1 MRRGGRDQQTASRA
15 SRADPGDARHAE
27 SKLARVQSHVATPRH
42 KRTHRPA
49 RRPSWAH
56 ATGKRTMF
64 LPLRSSQDSSY
75 STISPSRSALPSLID
90 DTWQNKSSPPSA
102 GLMKPNPRGFQ
113 RHASPLSRFLPPPPP
128 RPRLRER
135 LRLFLRSRERLR
147 LLRPPERL
155 RERPPPPPP
164 PPPRLRLRERLF
176 LQRRGPVSPCDGPA
190 GEVCGET
197 WARHALAHASQH
209 HCGAQC
215 SPLLRLRRL
224 ALCCLLALRCIL
236 LTIRHCSLRAC
247 HRGAVPE
254 FTSPEKKIACWIVIA
269 RGCGEGRGEERRK
282 VTLAGA
288 SFTMVATDI
297 TLWSDDRTFQ
307 ENVDQ
312 LLVGIPA
319 FGFLLAQ
326 YEFARRGRH

>member
-1 MRRGGRDQQTASRA
+1 MRRGGRDQQTASQA

-197 WARHALAHASQH
+197 WHGMPWRTHHNITVVRYAHLSSAFGASPSAASSRFVVSSSRSDIAPFARATEARVQS
-209 HCGAQC
+209 
-215 SPLLRLRRL
+215 LLHRKKK
-224 ALCCLLALRCIL
+224 LLA
-236 LTIRHCSLRAC
+236 
-247 HRGAVPE
+247 GFE
-254 FTSPEKKIACWIVIA
+254 GW
-269 RGCGEGRGEERRK
+269 EGRRER
-282 VTLAGA
+282 
-288 SFTMVATDI
+288 
-297 TLWSDDRTFQ
+297 
-307 ENVDQ
+307 
-312 LLVGIPA
+312 
-319 FGFLLAQ
+319 
-326 YEFARRGRH
+326 